1 MAYEYFNNNPADKI
15 VGDCVV
21 RAISIATNESWDK
34 TYIALALQGFL
45 SKDIMNSNAVW
56 GAYLM
61 QNGFER
67 YTLPHTCP
75 ECYSFSDFA
84 EDHPKGIYVLCTG
97 THVATVKDSVLMDAW
112 DSRNEIVQFY
122 WKK

>member
-1 MAYEYFNNNPADKI
+1 MVYEYFNNNPADKI

-21 RAISIATNESWDK
+21 RAISLATDESWDK

>member
-75 ECYSFSDFA
+75 ECYSFADFA
-84 EDHPKGIYVLCTG
+84 EDHTKGIYVLCTG

>member
-84 EDHPKGIYVLCTG
+84 KDHPKGIYVLCTG
-97 THVATVKDSVLMDAW
+97 THVATVKNSVLMDAW
-112 DSRNEIVQFY
+112 DSQNEVVQFY

>member
-75 ECYSFSDFA
+75 ECFSFSDFA